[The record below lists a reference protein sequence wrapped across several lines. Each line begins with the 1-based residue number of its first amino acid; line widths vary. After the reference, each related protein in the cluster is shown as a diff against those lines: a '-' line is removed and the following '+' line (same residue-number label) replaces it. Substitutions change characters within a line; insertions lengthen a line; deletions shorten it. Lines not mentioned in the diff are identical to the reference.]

1 MKRDF
6 ELEFKDLKLNE
17 VPDLWSRIEA
27 GLSEK
32 NLMAPVLANSKG
44 TSNAYKSIK
53 RPRWRV
59 WGTLAAACLCVA
71 VIIPALSLV
80 IGNLGGRRNSYSG
93 SASPAADNG
102 LSGIAGSDA
111 GESADAAVGSN
122 MTPASE
128 MMTNA
133 EEELN
138 SNMIAE
144 AEASDMEENVVRSE
158 SEGAMDAQD
167 NTTRSQTS
175 MADTAEIENDSASS
189 EASKEEY
196 KQMKDAASDDLS
208 VILENGQIL
217 DGVVIEILQGS
228 VSGKEVTYKAVVR
241 QQDDN
246 GFLNDGMEISIICN
260 ADTQYDFDVSSRT
273 KKALKVKESYEVSLR
288 YEQNDDIKI
297 NKGGSAQSADI
308 FENGRFIVISAN
320 SQ

>member
-32 NLMAPVLANSKG
+32 NPAAPVLANGKG
-44 TSNAYKSIK
+44 TSNAYKSAK
-53 RPRWRV
+53 RPAWRR
-59 WGTLAAACLCVA
+59 WGTLAAACLCIA
-71 VIIPALSLV
+71 VILPAISLV
-80 IGNLGGRRNSYSG
+80 IGNIGGRKNNYSG

-111 GESADAAVGSN
+111 DASADAAVGSN

-128 MMTNA
+128 MMTNE

-158 SEGAMDAQD
+158 SEGTMDTQD
-167 NTTRSQTS
+167 NSKREQASAN
-175 MADTAEIENDSASS
+175 ADSADSVNDSA
-189 EASKEEY
+189 ASKDMQEEY
-196 KQMKDAASDDLS
+196 KQMSDAASNDLS
-208 VILENGQIL
+208 EVLENGQVL
-217 DGVVIEILQGS
+217 NGVVIEIIQGS
-228 VSGKEVTYKAVVR
+228 VSGKEVTYKAVVK

-260 ADTQYDFDVSSRT
+260 ADTQYDFYVSSRT
-273 KKALKVKESYEVSLR
+273 KKALKAKESYAVSLR
-288 YEQNDDIKI
+288 YEEIDDTETNND
-297 NKGGSAQSADI
+297 GSVQTSDA
-308 FENGRFIVISAN
+308 FENGRFVVISAN
-320 SQ
+320 